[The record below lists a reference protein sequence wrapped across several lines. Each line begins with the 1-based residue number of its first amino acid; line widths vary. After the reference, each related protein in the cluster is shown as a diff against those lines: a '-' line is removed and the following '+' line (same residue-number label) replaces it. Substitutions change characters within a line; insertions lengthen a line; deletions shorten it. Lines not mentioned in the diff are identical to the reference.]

1 MHPATDSSK
10 ENRHE
15 TEIIARP
22 GTLFYCCA
30 SLSGRVTFETEEGD
44 SLNLKS
50 ALCLFVFTAASRD
63 HFANL
68 SGEVV
73 CQVSEDEAL
82 LVPFAEA
89 DG

>member
-22 GTLFYCCA
+22 GTLFTAVRHCQ
-30 SLSGRVTFETEEGD
+30 GRVTFETEEGD

-82 LVPFAEA
+82 LAPFAEA

>member
-1 MHPATDSSK
+1 MKLKSSLDL
-10 ENRHE
+10 ERFFTAVRHCQ
-15 TEIIARP
+15 
-22 GTLFYCCA
+22 GK
-30 SLSGRVTFETEEGD
+30 VTFETEEGD

-63 HFANL
+63 NFAHL

-73 CQVSEDEAL
+73 CQVSEDERL
-82 LVPFAEA
+82 LAPFVEV

>member
-1 MHPATDSSK
+1 MKLKSSLDL
-10 ENRHE
+10 ERFFTAVRH
-15 TEIIARP
+15 
-22 GTLFYCCA
+22 CQ
-30 SLSGRVTFETEEGD
+30 GRVTFETEEGD

-73 CQVSEDEAL
+73 WQVAEDEAL
-82 LVPFAEA
+82 LAPFAEA

>member
-1 MHPATDSSK
+1 MKLKSSLDL
-10 ENRHE
+10 ERFFTAVRH
-15 TEIIARP
+15 
-22 GTLFYCCA
+22 CQ
-30 SLSGRVTFETEEGD
+30 GRVTFETEEGD

-50 ALCLFVFTAASRD
+50 ALCLFVFTAARRD

-82 LVPFAEA
+82 LAPFAEA